1 MDLYANEFQT
11 FRRITLPLVWP
22 GILAGALLAF
32 SLSFDD
38 FIITNFN
45 SGDVNTFPKFI
56 WVSSLRGIPAQ
67 ANVIATAVFFL
78 ALAAV
83 VIAQLVSGRK
93 KVRS

>member
-1 MDLYANEFQT
+1 MDLYANEWET
-11 FRRITLPLVWP
+11 FRRITFPLVAP

-45 SGDVNTFPKFI
+45 SGSVNTFPKFV

-67 ANVIATAVFFL
+67 ANVIASAMFFL
-78 ALAAV
+78 ALIV
-83 VIAQLVSGRK
+83 VLIGQLVTGRRK
-93 KVRS
+93 SEA